1 MMQQTSS
8 LRYRLAEATID
19 QKDMDELADWI
30 KTYPWLTQG
39 PLVQE
44 FEEQWASWLGLRHAV
59 FVNSGSSANLIMY
72 YAALLS
78 GRLKN
83 HKVIVPALSWATTVA
98 PAFQLGFEPIMC
110 DAEMTTFGLDMGC
123 LERLLQEHDP
133 ALVIIVPTLGIPND
147 MDALMRLKD
156 RYGFMLMEDCCP
168 ALGSRYKGKLVGTFG
183 EMSTMSFYF
192 GHHLSTIEGG
202 MVATNDEAL
211 SDILFH
217 IRSHGWAKDISPEKE
232 AYLARERNVLSFNR
246 VFTFYHPGF
255 NVRSTDLNAH
265 LGLGQMKKI
274 EWVVQRRLENQQRY
288 EARFSASPDFHIP
301 TNPDGDACTIS
312 FVALAQSLEHR
323 DKVAVALRDNGIE
336 TRPLGGGSMG
346 RQPFWV
352 DRAGVSVLPVADRVH
367 ETSFMLPNHPYLP
380 LEDVDRICDVVL
392 AVKA

>member
-1 MMQQTSS
+1 
-8 LRYRLAEATID
+8 
-19 QKDMDELADWI
+19 
-30 KTYPWLTQG
+30 
-39 PLVQE
+39 
-44 FEEQWASWLGLRHAV
+44 
-59 FVNSGSSANLIMY
+59 
-72 YAALLS
+72 
-78 GRLKN
+78 
-83 HKVIVPALSWATTVA
+83 
-98 PAFQLGFEPIMC
+98 
-110 DAEMTTFGLDMGC
+110 MTTFGLDMGC